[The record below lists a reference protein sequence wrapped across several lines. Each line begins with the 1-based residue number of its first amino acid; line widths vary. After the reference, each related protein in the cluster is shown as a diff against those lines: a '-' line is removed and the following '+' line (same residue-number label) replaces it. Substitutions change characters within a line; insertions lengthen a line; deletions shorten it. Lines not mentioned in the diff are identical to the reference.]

1 MSELITREVKYA
13 GFREL
18 SDENEALYQA
28 GQVGV
33 TLVNEDG
40 TVFTAA
46 VLSMDDFETDRY
58 LVITPN
64 DKVKASAASKANPGY
79 CYVWDK
85 NVNGQNA
92 EDVHETGVG
101 PVVEI
106 PVEEE
111 ITE

>member
-18 SDENEALYQA
+18 SDANEALFQA

-40 TVFTAA
+40 TIFTAA
-46 VLSMDDFETDRY
+46 VLSMDEFETDRY

-64 DKVKASAASKANPGY
+64 DKVKASAALVANPGY
-79 CYVWDK
+79 CFVWDK
-85 NVNGQNA
+85 ELNGFA
-92 EDVHETGVG
+92 PEDIHETGVG
-101 PVVEI
+101 PVVEL
-106 PVEEE
+106 PVEE

>member
-18 SDENEALYQA
+18 SDANEALYQA

-40 TVFTAA
+40 TVFTPA
-46 VLSMDDFETDRY
+46 VLSMDEFETDRY

-64 DKVKASAASKANPGY
+64 DKVKASAASVANPGY
-79 CYVWDK
+79 CFVWDK
-85 NVNGQNA
+85 DVNGEHA
-92 EDVHETGVG
+92 DDVHETGVG

-106 PVEEE
+106 PVEEV
-111 ITE
+111 TE

>member
-18 SDENEALYQA
+18 SDANEALFQA

-40 TVFTAA
+40 TIFTAA
-46 VLSMDDFETDRY
+46 VLSMDEFETDRY

-64 DKVKASAASKANPGY
+64 DKVKASAASVANPGY
-79 CYVWDK
+79 CFVWDK
-85 NVNGQNA
+85 DLNGIA
-92 EDVHETGVG
+92 PEDVHETGVG

-106 PVEEE
+106 PVEE

>member
-18 SDENEALYQA
+18 SDANEALFQA

-40 TVFTAA
+40 TVFTPA
-46 VLSMDDFETDRY
+46 VLSMDEFETDRY

-64 DKVKASAASKANPGY
+64 DKVKAAAASLANPGY
-79 CYVWDK
+79 CFVWDK
-85 NVNGQNA
+85 DVNGIA
-92 EDVHETGVG
+92 ADDVHEAGVG

-106 PVEEE
+106 PVEEV
-111 ITE
+111 TE